1 MYTFC
6 AAAVQVCTCSSVCL
20 SREHTDLP
28 LACPL
33 AALKTSHASIM
44 WPCEFVTAT
53 RNGVIVV
60 KVDES
65 QWAAVESADGRLG
78 GVAELQTL
86 IVRYAQCV
94 PLLLT
99 DSTE

>member
-1 MYTFC
+1 
-6 AAAVQVCTCSSVCL
+6 
-20 SREHTDLP
+20 
-28 LACPL
+28 
-33 AALKTSHASIM
+33 M

-78 GVAELQTL
+78 GVAEFQTL